1 MLERTLCRSEI
12 LVKLDMGMARYNH
25 VQCGVKSSWWQF
37 LHSFGFR
44 HEILSYWIPN
54 SWVITCNDLNL
65 AHIPLEKFSCLWIL
79 YLVSVF
85 SVAAKQV
92 MSLQSVIQWTL
103 LLSTFLCFS
112 ERSIIAT
119 STVRLALHMPFE
131 FCLHI
136 VEKWSEMAT
145 TTVTEHGQILV

>member
-1 MLERTLCRSEI
+1 MLERTLHRSEI

-37 LHSFGFR
+37 LHSFGYR
-44 HEILSYWIPN
+44 REILSYTFPN

-65 AHIPLEKFSCLWIL
+65 AHRPTWEVFLPRIL
-79 YLVSVF
+79 YQISVF

-92 MSLQSVIQWTL
+92 LSLQSVIQWTL

>member
-1 MLERTLCRSEI
+1 MLERTFRGSEI
-12 LVKLDMGMARYNH
+12 LVKLESGMARYNI

-37 LHSFGFR
+37 LHSSGFT
-44 HEILSYWIPN
+44 HKILSFGIPN
-54 SWVITCNDLNL
+54 SWAITCNDLNL
-65 AHIPLEKFSCLWIL
+65 ALVPLEKFSSLEFYICFL
-79 YLVSVF
+79 F
-85 SVAAKQV
+85 SQLLQV
-92 MSLQSVIQWTL
+92 LSLQCVIQWTL

-112 ERSIIAT
+112 ERSIIAM
-119 STVRLALHMPFE
+119 STVRLALHMWFE